1 MKVWFEQK
9 SSNTH
14 ITYLKIHK
22 VSYIFYVCILYMFI
36 YYTLIKYIICSTYIE
51 IYMYWK
57 WKWNRSVVSNSLR
70 PHGLYVAYETPPSLE
85 FSRQEN
91 WSGLPFHSP
100 GDLPDPG
107 IEPMSPALQAD
118 AFITGATREAD
129 VLCVLYIC

>member
-129 VLCVLYIC
+129 VFCVLYIC